1 MNRLLLLFAFLTV
14 TVTGWAQSAY
24 ISYSA
29 YDQGERIGNLD
40 GAGGILIVSAR
51 NDLVITVTND
61 ASAQVSAPEQRQ
73 DGMYEY
79 AVVVDRNVTKE
90 PNIEVNR
97 RGDVNRVGWVVIT
110 KPDFFRS
117 YLIEEVQKPIRIE
130 NQTKSNDAGQDKS
143 KAEVEFQSTINDL
156 TISCPEL
163 VACGATITKSKKRG
177 DNSINIISVN
187 IPIDIL
193 NTARTKLE
201 TIHLEHEAMRKK
213 LLGEEENKKA
223 TNAEWERLDQLEED
237 EKQAADYL
245 QRLTQIRVFAQ
256 GTNQLPV
263 DISDLRGQSKMV
275 YGVLLLKVV
284 EKIHTSICAGFMDE
298 GGRQFSLRQYEA
310 ARNAFISAL
319 SAKDTPK
326 ELLPTIRTSIAHCDS
341 CIKYEQLTKG
351 ALIRIGELKKRDAVA
366 QTDIV
371 NYYGAAADFMRIVN
385 KYNPSD
391 YYSKNINMLETYIE
405 NMPLTLKFRFV
416 KWVVDR
422 VSATERGPFPNI
434 EVWAC
439 YDTTNPNSADYS
451 SPRKFRKMVRSNAAL
466 YKLIGISDELGV
478 VDMEFNRKS
487 LPTGFFFRCASDNVD
502 ASIVYKDMKNVMSS
516 SEGEFN
522 KRQFRQKI
530 YLNHY
535 Y

>member
-1 MNRLLLLFAFLTV
+1 
-14 TVTGWAQSAY
+14 
-24 ISYSA
+24 
-29 YDQGERIGNLD
+29 
-40 GAGGILIVSAR
+40 
-51 NDLVITVTND
+51 
-61 ASAQVSAPEQRQ
+61 
-73 DGMYEY
+73 
-79 AVVVDRNVTKE
+79 
-90 PNIEVNR
+90 
-97 RGDVNRVGWVVIT
+97 VVIT

-130 NQTKSNDAGQDKS
+130 NQTKGNDAGLDKS

-177 DNSINIISVN
+177 DNSINIITVN
-187 IPIDIL
+187 IPIAIL

-213 LLGEEENKKA
+213 LLGEEENKNA
-223 TNAEWERLDQLEED
+223 TDAEWERLDQLEED

-416 KWVVDR
+416 KWVVNR

-439 YDTTNPNSADYS
+439 YDTTNLNPADYS
-451 SPRKFRKMVRSNAAL
+451 
-466 YKLIGISDELGV
+466 
-478 VDMEFNRKS
+478 
-487 LPTGFFFRCASDNVD
+487 
-502 ASIVYKDMKNVMSS
+502 
-516 SEGEFN
+516 
-522 KRQFRQKI
+522 
-530 YLNHY
+530 
-535 Y
+535 